1 MAVWLPDTRRNLG
14 NDAGSFIGPVTIGVI
29 HTTESSTFTPG
40 DTYFG
45 RNVWPHFTFIQGDRS
60 YTDAVWQHLPLDRA
74 ARALANR
81 SGGVETNREGC
92 IQIEVVGYASRP
104 AWSQGGGQTVWNFR
118 RLMRAIE
125 ANTDIPRRCG
135 VTFGGN
141 EQYGLD
147 NRYELSNSAW
157 ESYRGW
163 LGHQHVPENSH
174 WDPGEI
180 DIDNLLALEDDMPTV
195 DEIVQALADPDGP
208 FMTRVATHT
217 KNRVLEALANA
228 ESEQATLARQ
238 QIAKEVL
245 RRERANLNLEGHD
258 AESVNL
264 FTGVFRAA
272 QHAHGAHMATGEVL
286 AFLQAQFPP
295 AEPEPTPEPM

>member
-14 NDAGSFIGPVTIGVI
+14 EHAGSFIGPVTIGVI

-45 RNVWPHFTFIQGDRS
+45 RNVWPHFTFLQGDRP
-60 YTDAVWQHLPLDRA
+60 YTDAVWQHLPLDKA

-81 SGGVETNREGC
+81 TGGVETNREGC

-180 DIDNLLALEDDMPTV
+180 DIDNLLAVEDDMPTLN
-195 DEIVQALADPDGP
+195 EIVEALSDPDGP
-208 FMTRVATHT
+208 FITRVATQT
-217 KNRVLEALANA
+217 KNRILESFAHPD
-228 ESEQATLARQ
+228 SEQAVAARQ
-238 QIAKEVL
+238 RIAREVTN
-245 RRERANLNLEGHD
+245 RVRADLNLEGHD
-258 AESVNL
+258 VESVNL
-264 FTGVFRAA
+264 FTAVFRTA
-272 QHAHGAHMATGEVL
+272 QHAHGAHQTAMAILEL
-286 AFLQAQFPP
+286 LQP
-295 AEPEPTPEPM
+295 AEPMPTEHS